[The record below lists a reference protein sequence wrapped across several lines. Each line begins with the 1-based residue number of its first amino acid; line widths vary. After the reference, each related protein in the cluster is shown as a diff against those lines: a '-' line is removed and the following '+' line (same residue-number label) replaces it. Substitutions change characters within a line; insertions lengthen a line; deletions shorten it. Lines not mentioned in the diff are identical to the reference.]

1 MSDVIGPIPPVNE
14 ADHSTAETRPKEE
27 EHRASALRGLARLSL
42 GATVIAV
49 EAATDWLRQLD
60 QEKSQAPPK
69 KRDAESVLIPAEE
82 WETTLGHEMDR
93 PPRYVLVGM
102 TLAAQ
107 SRLGS
112 MATSLRG
119 GADALGSAFQAV
131 TSPLR
136 TSRFLSPARGGF
148 EDLVE
153 QGQSRVTRWR
163 EMGRAEEVRGRL
175 MAQNALD
182 QLIDDTADAVTG
194 DPRFEALIQKV
205 IAEQSMGMATEA
217 MEEVRERTITG
228 DILVERP
235 VRALL
240 RRRRRESLPAP
251 TELIKNLPK
260 PIKRG

>member
-1 MSDVIGPIPPVNE
+1 MSDVIGPIPPADE
-14 ADHSTAETRPKEE
+14 ADAPTVEAQPKEK
-27 EHRASALRGLARLSL
+27 EHRGALRGLARLSL
-42 GATVIAV
+42 GATVMAV

-60 QEKSQAPPK
+60 QGPVQAPPEQ
-69 KRDAESVLIPAEE
+69 RDADSVLIPAEE
-82 WETTLGHEMDR
+82 WETTLKHELDQ
-93 PPRYVLVGM
+93 PPRYLLVGM
-102 TLAAQ
+102 TLATQA
-107 SRLGS
+107 RLS
-112 MATSLRG
+112 QAVTTLRR
-119 GADALGSAFQAV
+119 GADTLGSAFEVV

-136 TSRFLSPARGGF
+136 TSRILSPARGGF

-163 EMGRAEEVRGRL
+163 EMGRAEEARGRML
-175 MAQNALD
+175 AQNALD

-205 IAEQSMGMATEA
+205 IAEQSMGLAAEA

-228 DILVERP
+228 DILLERP

-240 RRRRRESLPAP
+240 RRPPRESLPAS
-251 TELIKNLPK
+251 TEVIKTLPK